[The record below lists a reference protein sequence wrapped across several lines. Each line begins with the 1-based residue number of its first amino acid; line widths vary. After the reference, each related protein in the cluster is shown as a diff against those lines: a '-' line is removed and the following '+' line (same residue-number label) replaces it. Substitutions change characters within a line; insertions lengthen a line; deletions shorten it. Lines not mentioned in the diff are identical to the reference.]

1 MTDSLRHGSGWK
13 PNLLFG
19 CVGWASC
26 STFFF
31 ALAGH
36 LAADQPIFNEMPRW
50 DDGWGYQFIYEY
62 RTEDD
67 LLLEDDTVA
76 SGFGEEVEV
85 LHLEGVYT
93 WDKSIRMTVK
103 IPFLLDAYREF
114 PDGAGGKRVQ
124 RDEGI
129 GDATVALPLKKY
141 FNLDGRSGSWTLAPQ
156 VRIPLSGDDEYEVYD
171 GEWGTGIG
179 FGYETET
186 FDYIFSIGA
195 SFWHFYGD
203 EPFEAF
209 AHLDVA
215 KNLRGF
221 GSSGH
226 LKLENDLQFEDNGS
240 LTLTMGPALYWKFTD
255 TIHSKVSWKKDV
267 SDRQGILD
275 HGNGE
280 AFKIGIGF
288 VY

>member
-1 MTDSLRHGSGWK
+1 MNRTCWSVFGAFTITFGFLVGGHQ
-13 PNLLFG
+13 LL
-19 CVGWASC
+19 
-26 STFFF
+26 
-31 ALAGH
+31 
-36 LAADQPIFNEMPRW
+36 ADQPIFNEMPRW
-50 DDGWGYQFIYEY
+50 DDGWGFQFIYEY

-67 LLLEDDTVA
+67 LLLEDDKLA
-76 SGFGEEVEV
+76 PGFSEEVEV

-93 WDKSIRMTVK
+93 WDKSVRLTVK
-103 IPFLLDAYREF
+103 LPYLIGATREL
-114 PDGAGGKRVQ
+114 PDGLGGKLIQ
-124 RDEGI
+124 EDQGI

-156 VRIPLSGDDEYEVYD
+156 LRVPLSGDDAYEIYD
-171 GEWGTGIG
+171 GEWGTGLG

-186 FDYIFSIGA
+186 FRHIFSVGA
-195 SFWHFYGD
+195 SIWHYFED
-203 EPFEAF
+203 EPFEVF

-215 KNLRGF
+215 RNLQGF

-240 LTLTMGPALYWKFTD
+240 LTLTIGPALYWKFTD
-255 TIHSKVSWKKDV
+255 TVHTKISWKKDV
-267 SDRQGILD
+267 SDRQGVID

-280 AFKIGIGF
+280 AFKIGVGF